1 VEPFDQ
7 LDLVAEIAAA
17 LLGFIAIFLALSKKD
32 GRFTESDRHFI
43 QAFVFSASI
52 AIILAIVPRAI
63 SLYGADEVAWVGAS
77 VLALCIGSLAIV
89 LQTRLQLSMSREEAV
104 QIHWLWH
111 VGAWALA
118 LASAMNFLLALVND
132 SQVTAFYVSGVSL
145 LVPLCL
151 WVFIGVVFRR
161 FF

>member
-104 QIHWLWH
+104 QLHWLWH

>member
-1 VEPFDQ
+1 MEPFDQ

-17 LLGFIAIFLALSKKD
+17 LLGFIAIFLALSKSD
-32 GRFTESDRHFI
+32 GRFSASDRHFI
-43 QAFVFSASI
+43 QAFVLSSSLAV
-52 AIILAIVPRAI
+52 ILALAPRAI
-63 SLYGADEVAWVGAS
+63 SLFGADAPAWRIAAL
-77 VLALCIGSLAIV
+77 LALCLGALIMFMQGRV
-89 LQTRLQLSMSREEAV
+89 QLRMTREEAA

-118 LASAMNFLLALVND
+118 AGSAVLIVMAMLD
-132 SQVTAFYVSGVSL
+132 SSRVTAYYVSGVTL

>member
-1 VEPFDQ
+1 M
-7 LDLVAEIAAA
+7 
-17 LLGFIAIFLALSKKD
+17 
-32 GRFTESDRHFI
+32 
-43 QAFVFSASI
+43 
-52 AIILAIVPRAI
+52 
-63 SLYGADEVAWVGAS
+63 
-77 VLALCIGSLAIV
+77 